1 MKEEK
6 NQQYILQ
13 SVDKAL
19 SIIDLLCEYE
29 SLSAQEVAQL
39 SGIGKSTAFRLLTT
53 LENRGFLRK
62 DPSARYSLG
71 VKFFSIKML
80 MTDRRELAGIM
91 HPFLVEL
98 NEQTRETCH
107 LSMLTENAEALFL
120 DNLPGKAQVRVS
132 SAVGQ
137 SRPLY
142 AIASGKAMLAFQ
154 PRSFVRNYAE
164 HVVFEPRTIKT
175 IKNVAT
181 LYQQLNEIRETGYAY
196 DDEEFELGLTCF
208 SAPILNSK
216 QEAIAAFCVSGP
228 TARMRQNQEHC
239 IAALKQAAADASK
252 AVITSAN
259 A

>member
-19 SIIDLLCEYE
+19 SLIDLLCEYE

-62 DPSARYSLG
+62 DPNARYSLG

-91 HPFLVEL
+91 HPYLTAL
-98 NEQTRETCH
+98 NEATSETCH
-107 LSMLTENAEALFL
+107 LSMLTDNNEALFL

-142 AIASGKAMLAFQ
+142 AISAGKAMLAFQ

-164 HVVFEPRTIKT
+164 HIIFEARTPHSIQ
-175 IKNVAT
+175 NVAT
-181 LYQQLNEIRETGYAY
+181 LYQQLSEIRELGYAF
-196 DDEEFELGLTCF
+196 DNEEFELGLICF
-208 SAPILNSK
+208 GAPILNAK
-216 QEAIAAFCVSGP
+216 QEAVAAFCVSGP
-228 TARMRQNQEHC
+228 STRMLQNKDRC
-239 IAALKQAAADASK
+239 VAALKEA
-252 AVITSAN
+252 TAN
-259 A
+259 ASRALIIPD